1 MRVKMASTQ
10 HDQSH
15 LSQIC
20 ALEYRP
26 QGRTGASS
34 PKGAIVLIVLKP
46 EDGGMSFFVHPELST
61 IVRGGDLAYIEALLS
76 DFLGRAKL
84 DPDALF
90 KQISSLGTEHRGLFI
105 FPGASCGLEAPAGTC
120 GSIPDPRLGND

>member
-90 KQISSLGTEHRGLFI
+90 KQISSLGVGPIVAQDVEQNIEDYSFFREL
-105 FPGASCGLEAPAGTC
+105 PAV
-120 GSIPDPRLGND
+120 